1 MPVANGAA
9 REVAL
14 ALNRAAIAQ
23 HIVLAELHGAPAQ
36 PRVLLPRRRREA
48 CAMIAA
54 LRGELVKLRRRRVLV
69 VTAATTLVF
78 AVGSTAIVLAS
89 AERSGDPRA
98 RGVTFATSPRQ
109 AGAPRSSRP
118 PSPSPARSSPSS
130 SSAPSPSSSRGTFRT
145 MLLHEPRRL
154 RLLAGK
160 MAGLLVFAAVVLAAA
175 EILTWVAARLLA
187 PSYDVASSDWISA
200 AALGDAVSDYG
211 SVLFWVTGYALLG
224 MTIAVAV
231 RSVPIALAIGI
242 AWAGPIEHLLQDAW
256 DPANRLFPGLLLE
269 GVRRGQHDRGQ
280 LLQALLT
287 LAMYVLI
294 GAAIAATSFARRD
307 ITG

>member
-1 MPVANGAA
+1 
-9 REVAL
+9 
-14 ALNRAAIAQ
+14 
-23 HIVLAELHGAPAQ
+23 
-36 PRVLLPRRRREA
+36 
-48 CAMIAA
+48 MIAA
-54 LRGELVKLRRRRVLV
+54 LRAELVKLRRRRVLV

-98 RGVTFATSPRQ
+98 RGVTFATLAE
-109 AGAPRSSRP
+109 AGGGTEVFTTAVSF
-118 PSPSPARSSPSS
+118 AGTFLFVVFVG
-130 SSAPSPSSSRGTFRT
+130 AVAVEFSRGTFRT

-175 EILTWVAARLLA
+175 EVLTWVAARLLA
-187 PSYDVASSDWISA
+187 PSYDVASGDWISA

-224 MTIAVAV
+224 MTIAVLV
-231 RSVPIALAIGI
+231 RSVPVALAIGI

-269 GVRRGQHDRGQ
+269 AFVAGGTTEVSSSR
-280 LLQALLT
+280 ALLT
-287 LAMYVLI
+287 VTVYILI
-294 GAAIAATSFARRD
+294 AAAIAATTFARRD
-307 ITG
+307 ITA